1 MRKSELLNVGM
12 LSAALLAGVGMA
24 DAAELTGRKRKSWW
38 ESLTDEQRAEI
49 AARRKAEV
57 EYAEKHA
64 EEFRARRQ
72 AEHEAYV
79 AKSQSKSAKKR
90 SGMTGKAFRRWQKLG
105 RRMARLHRVHD
116 AQEIERL
123 DRLRNGLESA
133 PSRKVARMRRVR

>member
-24 DAAELTGRKRKSWW
+24 DVAELTGRKRKSWW

-64 EEFRARRQ
+64 DAFRARRQ

-79 AKSQSKSAKKR
+79 AKSRSKSAMKA
-90 SGMTGKAFRRWQKLG
+90 SGMTGKAFKRAEKKARR
-105 RRMARLHRVHD
+105 
-116 AQEIERL
+116 I
-123 DRLRNGLESA
+123 NGGGA
-133 PSRKVARMRRVR
+133 K